1 MSQPKG
7 YVDQEYLSVIG
18 NLLNRIK
25 QRSYTLMQIQPG
37 HKVLDLGCG
46 PGTDTIPLAQL
57 VGVNGQ
63 VIGADYD
70 EAMIAEAEQR
80 AEQAGVNTW
89 VRHKCVDAMSLPF
102 ETDYFDSCRSERL
115 FQHLPNPAQAL
126 SEMTRVTK
134 SGGWV
139 VVLDTDWG
147 SLSTDSDET
156 DIERRLARFLAESSL
171 HNGYSGRKLYRLFK
185 QQNLADISFEVF
197 PVATPNYAM
206 ARQGTQA
213 ERIEQ
218 EALKAGVITAK
229 ELHRWQTGLEQADS
243 EGIYFSSVNLMM
255 FAGRK
260 N

>member
-7 YVDQEYLSVIG
+7 YVDPEFLRVIG
-18 NLLNRIK
+18 NHLNHIK
-25 QRSYTLMQIQPG
+25 QCSYALMQIEPG

-46 PGTDTIPLAQL
+46 PGTDTIPLAPL
-57 VGVNGQ
+57 VGINGQ

-70 EAMIAEAEQR
+70 EAMVAEAER
-80 AEQAGVNTW
+80 LAEQAEVNTW
-89 VRHKCVDAMSLPF
+89 VRHMRADATSLPF

-115 FQHLPNPAQAL
+115 FQHLSNPAQAI

-147 SLSTDSDET
+147 SLSTDSDDT
-156 DIERRLARFLAESSL
+156 DIERRLTRFLAESFL

-197 PVATPNYAM
+197 PVATPNYAL
-206 ARQGTQA
+206 ARLGTQA
-213 ERIEQ
+213 EKVEQ
-218 EALKAGVITAK
+218 EALKAGIITSE

-243 EGIYFSSVNLMM
+243 QGIYFSSVNLMM